1 MYFIFDYLI
10 VILPRQLL
18 STATTRYSTDPLD
31 VDFSTEPLMTT
42 FVYISIPKELD
53 WIRLAFTRWR
63 YH

>member
-42 FVYISIPKELD
+42 FVYISTERVRLD
-53 WIRLAFTRWR
+53 
-63 YH
+63 